1 MITPVALIT
10 GVWPVT
16 ARIAVAAAAAKISSA
31 RGGSSP
37 LAAAARTASSSA
49 VRVRLSTGRP
59 TTREARCPGAE
70 RKIASTDG
78 TLRRASDP
86 PTQVSL
92 LRSGRLADREGAR
105 VPDRRGDLDGGR
117 FSAGDRERAA
127 APIDRAVEVAAVAVA
142 GPSPRLQ

>member
-16 ARIAVAAAAAKISSA
+16 ARIAIAAAAARISSA
-31 RGGSSP
+31 KGGSSP

-92 LRSGRLADREGAR
+92 LRSGRRDDGEAAGPAG
-105 VPDRRGDLDGGR
+105 RGRDLDRGR
-117 FSAGDRERAA
+117 FSVDQGERAGTPVGWTIEA
-127 APIDRAVEVAAVAVA
+127 RA
-142 GPSPRLQ
+142 